1 MNDRINRRY
10 IGWSSVIVGTGVLL
24 APRVGAQLLGMT
36 GRTGLVRYLGLRDV
50 VVGLGALT
58 QADLT
63 PLVWARAVADASDG
77 LTFAYG
83 LISKQ
88 FQRERA
94 AFGILA
100 AIGFTAL
107 HVMLAR
113 GVRTHGAHG

>member
-1 MNDRINRRY
+1 MNDRIVRRY
-10 IGWSSVIVGTGVLL
+10 IGWSSVIVGTEVLL
-24 APRVGAQLLGMT
+24 APRAWAQLLGMT
-36 GRTGLVRYLGLRDV
+36 GRTGLVRCLALRDV
-50 VVGLGALT
+50 VVGLGALM

-63 PLVWARAVADASDG
+63 PWVWARAVADAFDG
-77 LTFAYG
+77 LLFTYG

-94 AFGILA
+94 ALGVLA

-107 HVMLAR
+107 HVKLAR